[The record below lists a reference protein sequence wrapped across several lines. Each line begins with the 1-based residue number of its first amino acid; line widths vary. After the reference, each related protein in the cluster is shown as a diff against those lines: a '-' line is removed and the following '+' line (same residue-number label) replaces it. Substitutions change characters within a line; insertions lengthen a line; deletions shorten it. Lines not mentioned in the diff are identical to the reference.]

1 MSENADK
8 AVVILGMHRSGTSA
22 VARCLESSG
31 VYLGP
36 PAAMIGPSVD
46 NPKGFF
52 ELTSIVAM
60 HEQLLAA
67 LDRGWDSS
75 VAMPP
80 EWWTLP
86 EVAPFFDDARRVV
99 ESTFAGQM
107 LWGWKDPRT
116 CLALPLWQRVLAER
130 GTDVR
135 YVLVCRNP
143 LDIAAS
149 LQKRNGFTP
158 EKSIA
163 LYVLH
168 MLHAFYHTRDAR
180 RSVVFYEQWLDNG
193 QEELDRVLQELDLPS
208 PDASVRER
216 LAQQVDPALAHNR
229 TSEADTDRRLTG
241 IGRRV
246 HELTRRMT
254 GDDAEGAAAELA
266 SLLADYE
273 SFSPLISSQVEPA
286 GPSMTQVF
294 DFTEGSAA
302 ETRSVSVHLH
312 GGGQVRTYVFPL
324 PWPTATHIRF
334 DPTSDAGLLTFQSIE
349 LWEMDGQDVEAGKL
363 IHRYTPEEVKIGQ
376 QLIAIDDPPWSFVA
390 TGPDPQLFASLR
402 SNRSRKGRALIVKMS
417 FHHQIGR
424 KALSKLVASLA
435 DGAPA
440 PSAPSVAD
448 VAELAQ
454 MRQLLRDQAIEL
466 GETTEELA
474 RRTRLTDEIDREISL
489 LVSEAAQIRE
499 DMVAQVEATAKLETQ
514 LADRTTQLRDA
525 QRDLGSATAALSQ
538 GQQELSRERAELS
551 EAREGLANATTELTQ
566 SKGTLLRKDQEL
578 KSLREFLNEAK
589 DLVRDVRGAV
599 HSMPAAP
606 TVAPELPS
614 DVAVQDMLAR
624 LLSLLKHD
632 TYVLALSHAD
642 YLVCLGGTEKL
653 LREEQGNLDKQG
665 ISYLQLSTYQPQRSK
680 TEDGTYNPLLV
691 VNVDSQPLG
700 TCSASFLMT
709 ALELLRE
716 THVARPVAVH
726 LHQLMHWPLP
736 SVDFL
741 LEGIHPPVVR
751 FFLHDYASIC
761 PQFNLLRND
770 EEYCGGSSDPAA
782 PMCQDCKH
790 GPRRRDYFP
799 LFQSLFERW
808 EVEMIA
814 PSQTAADVWRGAF
827 PQHRDLVRV
836 VPHLVV
842 AERPADHSARLARLK
857 KSSKK
862 LRIAYI
868 GYQAD
873 CKGWPFWRQTAC
885 DPTLQSHYD
894 FYTLGACSDPPAHMK
909 CVAVSFIEGGLT
921 AMVDAL
927 EAHDID
933 IAFLW
938 SIWSETYSYTAFEA
952 MATNCLIITN
962 SKSGNIAVLA
972 GAEHRGCVFESEE
985 DALAFLREPGRVRDA
1000 IRQALA
1006 HNGPLTMSSNPELA
1020 LGTAQMLVVPSRL
1033 ADVTAEEVLQRAAER
1048 GLANLVARLSGEL
1061 HIQRGIPRQLEE
1073 IHELRDYIDHLNEW
1087 HGRKDAVIDYYRSSR
1102 VHRVAG
1108 WLGRIVRLGKSA
1120 SPKTPAS

>member
-36 PAAMIGPSVD
+36 PEAMIGPSVD

-86 EVAPFFDDARRVV
+86 EAAPFFDDARRVLD
-99 ESTFAGQM
+99 STFAGQT

-116 CLALPLWQRVLAER
+116 CLALPLWQQVLAER

-158 EKSIA
+158 DKSIA
-163 LYVLH
+163 LYVLY

-180 RSVVFYEQWLDNG
+180 RSVVFYEQWLGNG
-193 QEELDRVLQELDLPS
+193 QDELDRVLQELDLPS

-216 LAQQVDPALAHNR
+216 LAQQVDPTLAHNR
-229 TSEADTDRRLTG
+229 TSEAETDRRLTG
-241 IGRRV
+241 VGRRV
-246 HELTRRMT
+246 HELTRQMT
-254 GDDAEGAAAELA
+254 GDNDGGGAAAELA
-266 SLLADYE
+266 SLLGDYE

-286 GPSMTQVF
+286 GPSMAQVF
-294 DFTEGSAA
+294 DFTEGAAA

-334 DPTSDAGLLTFQSIE
+334 DPASDAGLLTFESIE
-349 LWEMDGQDVEAGKL
+349 LWEMDSQDVESDKL
-363 IHRYTPEEVKIGQ
+363 IHTYTPGEVKIGQ

-390 TGPDPQLFASLR
+390 TGSDPQLFASLR
-402 SNRSRKGRALIVKMS
+402 SNRSRKGRSLVVKMS

-435 DGAPA
+435 AGAPL
-440 PSAPSVAD
+440 PPAPSVAD

-466 GETTEELA
+466 GEATEELTHWQTEA
-474 RRTRLTDEIDREISL
+474 VQIGEDL
-489 LVSEAAQIRE
+489 AAQADAAAR
-499 DMVAQVEATAKLETQ
+499 LETD
-514 LADRTTQLRDA
+514 LAGRTTQLRDA
-525 QRDLGSATAALSQ
+525 QRDLANAAAALSQ
-538 GQQELSRERAELS
+538 GQQELARERAELS
-551 EAREGLANATTELTQ
+551 DAREGLAIATTELTQ
-566 SKGTLLRKDQEL
+566 AKGALLRKDQEL

-599 HSMPAAP
+599 HTMPKTSP
-606 TVAPELPS
+606 VSTELPS

-680 TEDGTYNPLLV
+680 AEDDTYNPLLV

-741 LEGIHPPVVR
+741 LEAVHPPAVR

-770 EEYCGGSSDPAA
+770 EDYCGGSSDPAA
-782 PMCQDCKH
+782 PVCQDCKH

-836 VPHLVV
+836 VPHLIV
-842 AERPADHSARLARLK
+842 AEQPADHAARLARLK

-885 DPTLQSHYD
+885 DPTLQNHYE

-938 SIWSETYSYTAFEA
+938 SVWPETYSYTAFEA
-952 MATNCLIITN
+952 MATNCLIVTN

-972 GAEHRGCVFESEE
+972 GAEDRGRVFESEE
-985 DALAFLREPGRVRDA
+985 DALAFLREPEAARDA
-1000 IRQALA
+1000 IRKMLA

-1020 LGTAQMLVVPSRL
+1020 LGTAQMLVVPSQRVDAI
-1033 ADVTAEEVLQRAAER
+1033 ADDVLQRAAER
-1048 GLANLVARLSGEL
+1048 GLASLVARLSGEL
-1061 HIQRGIPRQLEE
+1061 HVQRGIPRQLEE
-1073 IHELRDYIDHLNEW
+1073 IHELREYIDHLNEW
-1087 HGRKDAVIDYYRSSR
+1087 HGKKDAVIDYYRSSR
-1102 VHRVAG
+1102 IHRMAG
-1108 WLGRIVRLGKSA
+1108 WLGRLVRLGRSGSRTK
-1120 SPKTPAS
+1120 PEL